1 MKKTEV
7 IENES
12 LHSLSVFALESSV
25 FWDTDYLHSEWFDQI
40 YQYLYISNLSDDL
53 SVPFLRKCLNY
64 CLNKEIWLWV
74 TRRELNL
81 LCVSETKV
89 AAVLQ
94 KTHNYSDYWRKKNII
109 LKLRELVYWS
119 SQSTDVKKY
128 IQKCLSCVWHYS
140 AQWFQLLHSIVT
152 HHFFQLMIMNFI
164 ESLQRSIL
172 ADQKYILHIMNYF
185 SHYSVTYLSQTVN
198 ASDIIKTLNNLFH
211 HFSKFNVFYIDRS
224 QHFENQLMKDYF
236 KEQEILLKFEFSR
249 ASKVFRLIKCD
260 NCILKNVLQRTAS
273 LSRI

>member
-1 MKKTEV
+1 MEKTEV

-40 YQYLYISNLSDDL
+40 YQYLYISNLSDNL

-64 CLNKEIWLWV
+64 CLNEETWLWV
-74 TRRELNL
+74 TRKELNL
-81 LCVSETKV
+81 LCVSEMKV

-94 KTHNYSDYWRKKNII
+94 EIHDHSDHWEKKNII
-109 LKLRELVYWS
+109 LKLRKLVYWS
-119 SQSTDVKKY
+119 SQSTDMEKY
-128 IQKCLSCVWHYS
+128 IQRCLSCVWHYS
-140 AQWFQLLHSIVT
+140 AQQSQLLHSIVT
-152 HHFFQLMIMNFI
+152 HHLFQLMIMNFI
-164 ESLQRSIL
+164 RPLQRSTS

-185 SHYSVTYLSQTVN
+185 SHYSVTYLSQTAD

-211 HFSKFNVFYIDRS
+211 HFSKSDVFYIDRD

-236 KEQEILLKFEFSR
+236 KEQEILLKFELSR
-249 ASKVFRLIKCD
+249 ASKVFRLIECD
-260 NCILKNVLQRTAS
+260 NCILKNVLWRTAS
-273 LSRI
+273 SSRI